1 MPPYIR
7 RLGFAPGEWSA
18 IPKLPIRA
26 LMRPT
31 WPLRVR
37 VWGALVVHTFGFEG
51 ELAVFQRE
59 SKRKGGLPVIKPA
72 MLHELR
78 RELNESA
85 AAAYKESKV
94 RATVECLRS
103 QMVSR
108 QDLRRAL
115 AAMEDEDGLIVRV
128 RQNRSGDPPPKGEK
142 DTRPLCNL
150 VGLTLDQAISANA
163 VTPLANLSGRALKR
177 VGQKVCLYLLARP
190 RPARNL
196 DVGTNA
202 YVGDRK
208 APGINGDS
216 PNIRP
221 TPEQLILS
229 FLAPQDKSAAPA
241 ILSDPE
247 VLAAIDAL
255 RDAIDRAVASHHG
268 VATPSATV
276 PVSVSPEADG
286 KGTANAT
293 PPHRGAALSAP
304 IAQSRPAIPQTA
316 ISSSEPAAPRPPV
329 SAAVNP
335 KRSNAH
341 PPRRGRSG
349 HEDTNG
355 RVPSTAVESPDF
367 APVREAMRQYSPF
380 GVSPELVRDLIDG
393 CRKAAPVCRLGTI
406 VRAIHLKGA
415 QMSQFDNVGRMVG
428 VNLTRYHNPPAF
440 LAKAVPEMFGPQ
452 GEWERIEAEDR
463 AEEQS
468 QKLARWVQSQRDI
481 AIARSILAL
490 PQEDK
495 TITSEDRKWAREALD
510 KAASP
515 DPSLKEQRR

>member
-335 KRSNAH
+335 KRSNTH
-341 PPRRGRSG
+341 PPRRCP
-349 HEDTNG
+349 E
-355 RVPSTAVESPDF
+355 RVPSTAVESPGLDL
-367 APVREAMRQYSPF
+367 VQQAMQCYSPF
-380 GVSPELVRDLIDG
+380 PVEMSLAISLFSD
-393 CRKAAPVCRLGTI
+393 CRRAAPSCRVETV
-406 VRAIHLKGA
+406 VRAVHLKGA
-415 QMSQFDNVGRMVG
+415 
-428 VNLTRYHNPPAF
+428 LTRDYDHSRRDVGPNLRRYPNPPAF
-440 LAKAVPEMFGPQ
+440 LRVAVPKLFA
-452 GEWERIEAEDR
+452 GEYWKRIEAEVLNAERAAQEEDIARARLIVASPEHSWITEEDR
-463 AEEQS
+463 EWARQTLDAEEQ
-468 QKLARWVQSQRDI
+468 
-481 AIARSILAL
+481 RSNH
-490 PQEDK
+490 
-495 TITSEDRKWAREALD
+495 
-510 KAASP
+510 ASN
-515 DPSLKEQRR
+515 